1 MKTITIE
8 VPATPAIEALVAALL
23 QQGGVAVRR
32 GGRERRQSAEEL
44 LAVRRGGRERRQPAE
59 ELLTVGAVADE
70 LGINYYTARDW
81 IVARKRIPHCRPS
94 GSVRGGIRVR
104 RSDLEAF
111 KARRAAGKK
120 AGVSVL

>member
-23 QQGGVAVRR
+23 QQDGV
-32 GGRERRQSAEEL
+32 
-44 LAVRRGGRERRQPAE
+44 AVRRGGRERRQPAE
-59 ELLTVGAVADE
+59 ELLTVGAVAAE

-111 KARRAAGKK
+111 KARRSAGKK